1 MKITAS
7 LVLGASLTGLSAP
20 ALADI
25 ARDARCQTVF
35 AAAMYQADD
44 QAEKGEILPFVLY
57 YTGKVQGAV
66 PSASIEG
73 LLRANVPP
81 LNDAAL
87 REAMGPCMEW
97 MAPALADMEASTKFI
112 DDAVGRKPQ

>member
-1 MKITAS
+1 
-7 LVLGASLTGLSAP
+7 
-20 ALADI
+20 
-25 ARDARCQTVF
+25 
-35 AAAMYQADD
+35 MYQADD